1 MKKEDEYI
9 RFEIMGENFTIKS
22 DVPKDYFLELVQKV
36 RGKITDIK
44 QKFPNISNIKA
55 ALFAA
60 LDFADE
66 LQKSSENMIDKDAV
80 KAISE
85 LSESLASV
93 MDEE

>member
-22 DVPKDYFLELVQKV
+22 DVPEDYFLELVQKV
-36 RGKITDIK
+36 LEKINEIK
-44 QKFPNISNIKA
+44 QKFPNLSNIKA

-66 LQKSSENMIDKDAV
+66 LQKTSENMIDKDAV
-80 KAISE
+80 KVISE
-85 LSESLASV
+85 LSETLASV
-93 MDEE
+93 MKEE